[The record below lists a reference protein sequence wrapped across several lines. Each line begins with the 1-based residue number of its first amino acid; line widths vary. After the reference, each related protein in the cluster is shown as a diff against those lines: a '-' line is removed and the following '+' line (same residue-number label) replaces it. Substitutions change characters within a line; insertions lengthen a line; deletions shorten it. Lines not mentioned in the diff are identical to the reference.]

1 MPEYKCLLSSEN
13 IKAIFS
19 CCGDFEIRE
28 ILFGLHEGKRLNICW
43 LDGIV
48 SGSEVA
54 EDVIRPLTDM
64 LRSRGA
70 DTEQQCLSLIMSG
83 SVYSY
88 SAKRH
93 ESVDGLIGALT
104 HGHCAVIFDGVSQA
118 VSFEVK
124 SDKTRAVSEPT
135 LEKSIKGAKDSFVE
149 ILRTNTARVR
159 RRICSPKLKV
169 LETSVGRKS
178 HTKLAMMFVDGI
190 ASPETVRELAE
201 RLDSLDVDALLATG
215 TLEEYIVD
223 KPRSVFPQLLHTER
237 PDRFSMYLLDGR
249 IGLLIDG
256 LPVGLVLPATLAE
269 FMKVTGD
276 SANNYMVATVLTVV
290 RYTAL
295 LLSALLPA
303 LYVAVAMYHQEMIP
317 TRLLLSIIDAKQNV
331 PFSTALEIL
340 GMLAAFELLQE
351 AGLRLPNPIGDT
363 VSIIG
368 ALIVGQSAV
377 EAQVVSPIAIIVVA
391 VSGIAGYTLPS
402 QDLGS
407 AVRLVRFALVLA
419 AILAGLFGVGVALC
433 LITLHLAEINSFG
446 VNYTEPLSG
455 GEPFALCKLLVQRPK
470 PMNKFRDPALNT
482 ADKRRQ
488 K

>member
-149 ILRTNTARVR
+149 ILRTNTALVR

-317 TRLLLSIIDAKQNV
+317 YKLLQSVIDSKQSV
-331 PFSTALEIL
+331 PFSTAVETL
-340 GMLAAFELLQE
+340 GMLLSFELLQE
-351 AGLRLPNPIGDT
+351 AGIRLPDPVGQT
-363 VSIIG
+363 VSVIG

-377 EAQVVSPIAIIVVA
+377 EAKVLSPIVIIVVA
-391 VSGIAGYTLPS
+391 MAGIAGYAQPS
-402 QDLGS
+402 QELGA
-407 AVRLVRFALVLA
+407 AVRLWRVALVLA
-419 AILAGLFGVGVALC
+419 AVALGFYGVMAGLMLLLWRLCDMENLGVSYLSPLTDSRPGSLRRAL
-433 LITLHLAEINSFG
+433 LRR
-446 VNYTEPLSG
+446 PL
-455 GEPFALCKLLVQRPK
+455 
-470 PMNKFRDPALNT
+470 
-482 ADKRRQ
+482 
-488 K
+488 